1 MAKPPTPLFCG
12 VFADEDDTLEAT
24 KACRE
29 AGFEF
34 YDVYTPYAV
43 HGLDRAMGLPF
54 SKVTWVTFCFG
65 ALGTTIALSGMSY
78 AAWWDWPLNVGGKE
92 ALPFPAFIPITF
104 ELTVLIG
111 GVCTML
117 GMFAMCLL
125 FPGKKAKLLHKGQ
138 TDDKFVIAL
147 KKTETFDEKKA
158 REIFGAHHVEE
169 MAHRDSSYDANE
181 EAAQN
186 TGGAA

>member
-1 MAKPPTPLFCG
+1 MPKPPVPLFCG
-12 VFADEDDTLEAT
+12 VFSDEDDTLEAT

-34 YDVYTPYAV
+34 YDVYAPYAV

-65 ALGTTIALSGMSY
+65 ALGMTIALSGMTY
-78 AAWWDWPLNVGGKE
+78 ASWWDWPLNVGGKE
-92 ALPFPAFIPITF
+92 ALPFPAFVPITF

-125 FPGKKAKLLHKGQ
+125 FPGKKALLLHKGQ

-147 KKTETFDEKKA
+147 KKGENFNEQKA
-158 REIFGAHHVEE
+158 REIFTRHHAEE
-169 MAHRDSSYDANE
+169 MHHRDSHYN
-181 EAAQN
+181 AADEPA